1 MLAFESL
8 PGTVR
13 ARRRRLRSLGGA
25 EVYAE
30 RDAGERTAEAAGL
43 LAGANGVPCAPEVL
57 LRLPLANNIL
67 RLVLR
72 DAQTSHGTEPLA
84 SRSSTSRWEIRL
96 ALPTELEEEDE
107 VEEISPKRRRT
118 GGKKS
123 WQSSAVT
130 SPCRMDMGSMWDV
143 CGVRTNPCDLNIDV
157 EIR

>member
-1 MLAFESL
+1 M
-8 PGTVR
+8 R

-107 VEEISPKRRRT
+107 VEEVSMVSPKRQRT

-130 SPCRMDMGSMWDV
+130 SRSMSD
-143 CGVRTNPCDLNIDV
+143 GHGIDV
-157 EIR
+157 GCLWSEDEPLRLKH